1 MPPSPRF
8 ISDIVSFQLCTGC
21 GICAYMEPEVFSM
34 VDTLEYGRRPVRVMP
49 RTKEEKG
56 EAFSVCPGAALAHP
70 DIKRRQ
76 SGIDQE
82 LFDGWGPVYAVWE
95 GYAADSA
102 IRHGGSSGG
111 AATALALFC
120 IEQKKFSG
128 VLHTAANDR
137 IPYLNQTVMST
148 CRSELLARTGSRY
161 APASPAEGLDR
172 IEKAESRCVFIGKP
186 CDAAAVQKARSLR
199 PELDSRIGAVIA
211 FFCAGVP
218 SLKGNL
224 DLLKANGIGEPSSL
238 ESLRY
243 RGNGWPGM
251 WTASIRNESG
261 ERDARQ
267 MTYADSWAYLQRYR
281 QWRCYICPD
290 HSGEFADIAVGDPW
304 YREVQAGE
312 AGKSLIVARTLLGL
326 ELVRAA
332 ASKGYIVLESEDT
345 SLLPKSQPNFLVS
358 RGNLWARLI
367 VLRLLGAA
375 VPRYRNFSSFR
386 YWLSELT
393 AREKLQSFSS
403 TVKRVFSKRLRLP
416 IAVRPWS
423 AGDQS

>member
-1 MPPSPRF
+1 MPPIRS
-8 ISDIVSFQLCTGC
+8 IADVVSYQLCTGC
-21 GICAYMEPEVFSM
+21 GACAYIEPDVFSM
-34 VDTLEYGRRPVRVMP
+34 VDTLEHGRRPVQAKSLA
-49 RTKEEKG
+49 TGESG
-56 EAFSVCPGAALAHP
+56 EAMSVCPGAALGHAG
-70 DIKRRQ
+70 DLRGQ
-76 SGIDQE
+76 GGLDQE
-82 LFDGWGPVYAVWE
+82 LLDGWGPVYGVWE
-95 GYAADSA
+95 GYAADSE
-102 IRHGGSSGG
+102 IRHAGSSGG

-120 IEQKKFSG
+120 IEQEKFSG
-128 VLHTAANDR
+128 VLHTAAHER

-148 CRSELLARTGSRY
+148 SRSELLARTGSRY

-172 IEKAESRCVFIGKP
+172 IAKAESKCVFIGKP

-224 DLLKANGIGEPSSL
+224 DLLKANGIPDPSL
-238 ESLRY
+238 LKGLRY

-251 WTASIRNESG
+251 WTARMRNESG
-261 ERDARQ
+261 MCEARE

-312 AGKSLIVARTLLGL
+312 VGKSLIVARTLRGL
-326 ELVRAA
+326 QLVRAA
-332 ASKGYIVLESEDT
+332 ASKGYIVLESEDK
-345 SLLPKSQPNFLVS
+345 SLLPRSQPNFLVS
-358 RGNLWARLI
+358 KGNLWARLI

-375 VPRYRNFSSFR
+375 VPRYRNFTSFR

-393 AREKLQSFSS
+393 MREKLKSFLS
-403 TVKRVFSKRLRLP
+403 TIKRVFSKRLRIP

-423 AGDQS
+423 SGDQP

>member
-1 MPPSPRF
+1 M
-8 ISDIVSFQLCTGC
+8 
-21 GICAYMEPEVFSM
+21 M
-34 VDTLEYGRRPVRVMP
+34 DTLEHGRRPFQKAPLGIR
-49 RTKEEKG
+49 ESG
-56 EAFSVCPGAALAHP
+56 EALSVCPGAALGHA
-70 DIKRRQ
+70 DDMRGQ
-76 SGIDQE
+76 SGLDQE
-82 LFDGWGPVYAVWE
+82 LLDGWGPVYGVWE
-95 GYAADSA
+95 GYAADTE
-102 IRHGGSSGG
+102 IRLAGSSGG

-120 IEQKKFSG
+120 IEQEKFSG
-128 VLHTAANDR
+128 VLHTAAHDR

-172 IEKAESRCVFIGKP
+172 IAKAQSKCVFIGKP
-186 CDAAAVQKARSLR
+186 CDAAAVQKARSLS

-218 SLKGNL
+218 SLKGTL
-224 DLLKANGIGEPSSL
+224 DLLKANGIPDPSL
-238 ESLRY
+238 LDGLRY

-251 WTASIRNESG
+251 WTASFRSESDG
-261 ERDARQ
+261 RDARQ
-267 MTYADSWAYLQRYR
+267 MTYTDSWAYLQRYR

-312 AGKSLIVARTLLGL
+312 AGKSLIVARTLRGL
-326 ELVRAA
+326 QLVRSA
-332 ASKGYIVLESEDT
+332 ASTGYIVLESEDK
-345 SLLPKSQPNFLVS
+345 SLLPRSQPNFLIS

-375 VPRYRNFSSFR
+375 VPRYRNFSAFR

-393 AREKLQSFSS
+393 LREKLQSFSS
-403 TVKRVFSKRLRLP
+403 TFKRVFSKRLRIP
-416 IAVRPWS
+416 IEVRPWS
-423 AGDQS
+423 SGDQP